1 MLSASISPL
10 YATHYRAGEITYR
23 LVSFGS
29 ALKYEATVTTYTKY
43 DGVSVGAD
51 RDTVTIT
58 WGDGTQDN
66 VARSNGFDADGNGY
80 RDGVIVTTNP
90 ISIKK
95 SEYTAQHT
103 YSGVP
108 PPPNRFFV
116 IGFYDENRIDGIANI
131 EGGNSVDIP
140 FYVEDSLKFPTDLNN
155 IGSNSSP
162 ILYYPPI
169 DYANLNDTFYHN
181 PLAVDA
187 DRDSLDFQLIPCLR
201 QEGTEVPLY
210 TFLDQYCRGQG
221 FTANTVTIDR
231 HTGQLVWA
239 TPCRVG
245 IFNIAILIREYR
257 AGLLLGTLIRDMQI
271 IVDNNPNDPPQ
282 IAQVR
287 DTCIRAGSKL
297 VVKVTAKD
305 PQTFQTVTLSS
316 GGGPFYA
323 SSSPATFNT
332 VSGNPVTGTFNW
344 QTDCSH
350 IQKQNYL
357 VVFRAADNYLLPGN
371 PPTTEPLVDL
381 ETWQIHVIAPPPLGL
396 TAVASNQKVVLNW
409 SNPYLCAS
417 SADFRGFSVWRK
429 IGCDPFIPD
438 YCETGL
444 AGHGY
449 TKITGANIFTYTFTD
464 LNTVVGQEYSYRIVA
479 HFSKISPNGL
489 FQFDQSESVASN
501 QVCVFMPVSVPVI
514 LNVDVQQTD
523 AATGRAL
530 RGHSGRTRAQTG
542 RRRCA
547 GSIRPR
553 RCVG

>member
-1 MLSASISPL
+1 MNFSSKHFCFFLLVLSASISPL

-245 IFNIAILIREYR
+245 IIAS
-257 AGLLLGTLIRDMQI
+257 T
-271 IVDNNPNDPPQ
+271 
-282 IAQVR
+282 
-287 DTCIRAGSKL
+287 
-297 VVKVTAKD
+297 
-305 PQTFQTVTLSS
+305 
-316 GGGPFYA
+316 
-323 SSSPATFNT
+323 
-332 VSGNPVTGTFNW
+332 
-344 QTDCSH
+344 
-350 IQKQNYL
+350 
-357 VVFRAADNYLLPGN
+357 
-371 PPTTEPLVDL
+371 
-381 ETWQIHVIAPPPLGL
+381 
-396 TAVASNQKVVLNW
+396 
-409 SNPYLCAS
+409 
-417 SADFRGFSVWRK
+417 
-429 IGCDPFIPD
+429 
-438 YCETGL
+438 
-444 AGHGY
+444 
-449 TKITGANIFTYTFTD
+449 
-464 LNTVVGQEYSYRIVA
+464 
-479 HFSKISPNGL
+479 
-489 FQFDQSESVASN
+489 
-501 QVCVFMPVSVPVI
+501 
-514 LNVDVQQTD
+514 
-523 AATGRAL
+523 
-530 RGHSGRTRAQTG
+530 
-542 RRRCA
+542 
-547 GSIRPR
+547 
-553 RCVG
+553 